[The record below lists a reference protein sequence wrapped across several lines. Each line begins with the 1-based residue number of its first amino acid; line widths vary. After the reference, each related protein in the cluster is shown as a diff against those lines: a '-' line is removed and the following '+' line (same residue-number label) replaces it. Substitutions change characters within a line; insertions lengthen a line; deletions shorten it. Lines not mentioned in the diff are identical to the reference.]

1 VLVGTTETYGS
12 LQTRREEVDEATME
26 QVIKALS
33 ELAVPLVKADGGE
46 LYVVSVTGEDVHV
59 HLAGT
64 CAGCPGATITRER
77 LLEPTVRGVSP
88 KLTVKVTTGW
98 RVPEGATKVE

>member
-1 VLVGTTETYGS
+1 
-12 LQTRREEVDEATME
+12 ME

-46 LYVVSVTGEDVHV
+46 VYVVSATSDDVHV

-64 CAGCPGATITRER
+64 CAGCPGATITRDR
-77 LLEPTVRGVSP
+77 LLAPTIRGVSP
-88 KLTVKVTTGW
+88 KATLKVTTGW
-98 RVPEGATKVE
+98 RVPSGARKID